1 MANAARANGVKYHY
15 GDAGYAKRLVYDD
28 KTGTCIGAVTADGTL
43 YQAGLVVVATGA
55 NTATLI
61 PEAGKEAVAQ
71 CSAICVMQLTDQEA
85 IKYKDIP
92 IVEDFE
98 QAIFF
103 PPDENNMIKLC
114 SCRCLTNYQ
123 NKHVPGSSILHSL
136 GDYPFDGCPT
146 EVEDEM
152 RAFVADVA
160 PELKA
165 RPFISTK
172 MCW

>member
-1 MANAARANGVKYHY
+1 MANAARSNGVKYHC
-15 GDAGYAKRLVYDD
+15 GDAGYAKHLIYDD
-28 KTGTCIGAVTADGTL
+28 SSICIGAVTADGTR
-43 YQAGLVVVATGA
+43 YEADLVIVATGA

-61 PEAGKEAVAQ
+61 PAAGSEAVAQ
-71 CSAICVMQLTDQEA
+71 SSAICVMQLSAAEA
-85 IKYKDIP
+85 QRYKNVP
-92 IVEDFE
+92 IIEDFE

-114 SCRCLTNYQ
+114 SCRCITNYK
-123 NKHVPGSSILHSL
+123 NKNVPGVSVLHSL
-136 GDYPFDGCPT
+136 GDYPYDGCPT

-160 PELKA
+160 PELKD